1 MQCHKCKYDER
12 NGRPAAERQAH
23 CLTCDFQ
30 DCVETRIKQTDAT
43 GARKT
48 VTVHL
53 DAPNIHADFLDLHAV
68 DLNKG
73 NDILQ
78 ELEIEETQVKMIL
91 EFCEAFCNLPL
102 RTRLVALS
110 LLANG
115 GLSNTQ
121 IMQDTGLSRETIIEK
136 RKMLEADPYWSK
148 VLRRAAIYNTPQR
161 RKVKGRR
168 GHPKGTRLKPTRKW
182 TAADIADE

>member
-12 NGRPAAERQAH
+12 NGGTIEERQEH

-30 DCVETRIKQTDAT
+30 DCAETRIKVAD
-43 GARKT
+43 GDGGRKVIT
-48 VTVHL
+48 VQL
-53 DAPNIHADFLDLHAV
+53 DAPNIHADFLDLHAI
-68 DLNKG
+68 DLNKD

-91 EFCEAFCNLPL
+91 EFCESVCNLPL

-115 GLSNTQ
+115 GLSNTA
-121 IMQDTGLSRETIIEK
+121 IMHDTGLSRETIINK

-168 GHPKGTRLKPTRKW
+168 GHPKGTRQKPTHKW